1 MRTKTI
7 IKGFK
12 NSQKF
17 RFILTAHSGEEVSMY
32 MTIQQLSD
40 MCANRD
46 TRLAVLDALDQLA
59 RDRNEAKSCGNPL
72 PIGLARN
79 AFVFR
84 QVQVDLR

>member
-17 RFILTAHSGEEVSMY
+17 RFILTANSGEEVGMY

-46 TRLAVLDALDQLA
+46 TRLAVWDALGQLA
-59 RDRNEAKSCGNPL
+59 RDRNEAKSLGAQL
-72 PIGLARN
+72 PTGLVRN
-79 AFVFR
+79 AFVFD
-84 QVQVDLR
+84 QVQVDLC

>member
-17 RFILTAHSGEEVSMY
+17 RFILTANSGEEVSMY
-32 MTIQQLSD
+32 MTIQQFSD
-40 MCANRD
+40 RCANRD
-46 TRLAVLDALDQLA
+46 TRLAVWDALGQLA
-59 RDRNEAKSCGNPL
+59 RDRNEAKSRGAQL
-72 PIGLARN
+72 PTGLARN

-84 QVQVDLR
+84 QIQIDLL

>member
-17 RFILTAHSGEEVSMY
+17 RFILTANSGEEVGMY

-59 RDRNEAKSCGNPL
+59 RDRSEAKSRDAQL
-72 PIGLARN
+72 PTGLVRN

>member
-17 RFILTAHSGEEVSMY
+17 RFILTANSGEEVSMY
-32 MTIQQLSD
+32 MTIQQFSD
-40 MCANRD
+40 RCANRD
-46 TRLAVLDALDQLA
+46 TRLAVWDALGQLA
-59 RDRNEAKSCGNPL
+59 RDRNEAKSRGAQL
-72 PIGLARN
+72 PTGLGRN

-84 QVQVDLR
+84 QVQIDLL